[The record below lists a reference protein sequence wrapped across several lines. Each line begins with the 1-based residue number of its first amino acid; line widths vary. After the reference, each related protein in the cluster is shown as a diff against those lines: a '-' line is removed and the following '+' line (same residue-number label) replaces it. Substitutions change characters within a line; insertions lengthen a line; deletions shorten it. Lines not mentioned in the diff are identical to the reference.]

1 MNTKTVAILFLLFA
15 IFAVS
20 GCASDGGSDD
30 RGETAADDDDAALD
44 DDADDD
50 TSGDDDPDDDDADD
64 DAPPPDLAV
73 PCVDAED
80 DVYVTP
86 GGLPPFGDDERGAVV
101 RCAPDETVDA
111 ATVAERLA
119 DIEGI
124 TVTSGYRSYRVAY
137 RTLRRDGIAGVG
149 TARLLLPDSPAPG
162 PLPIVAVAHGTVGLA
177 DFCAP
182 SKTPRPSDDLIVP
195 WVAAGLPVIAP
206 DYAGMGNE
214 GTQGYGSMPDT
225 VRSVIDAARAA
236 IRAKTP
242 GALDGR
248 MIVAGHSQGGGAAL
262 GTQAR
267 MAIDGEPDLSLVAAI
282 SFAGDYPDGN
292 SANAFRLPNWPI
304 DTGAGVTR
312 VVVALA
318 LYAAFANLFGI
329 DHIADAYQP
338 DIADAVIESIETQ
351 CVFGI
356 TATLATPTA
365 DYTPPDTVGEMVEPA
380 FREEVVDCL
389 NDAAECTA
397 RAAAYTQ
404 WTTENDVPMDA
415 DGAPVLM
422 LSGLDDVQRLPTE
435 QACLYDDMV
444 EAGIDV
450 QSCAFAG
457 VDHMGLPAAGI
468 GFAIDWATT
477 GGGECPTDDALP
489 ACP

>member
-1 MNTKTVAILFLLFA
+1 MTIAVALLA
-15 IFAVS
+15 LVT
-20 GCASDGGSDD
+20 GCGADGESDD
-30 RGETAADDDDAALD
+30 RGDSMDHDDSTDDDSAMDDDASDDDDSD
-44 DDADDD
+44 DDAIDD
-50 TSGDDDPDDDDADD
+50 DD

-73 PCVDAED
+73 ACADSKD

-86 GGLPPFGDDERGAVV
+86 GDLPFFDDGERGAIV
-101 RCAPDETVDA
+101 RCAPDEAVDA
-111 ATVAERLA
+111 TEVAERLA
-119 DIEGI
+119 EIDGV
-124 TVTSGYRSYRVAY
+124 TVSSGYRSYRIAY
-137 RTLRRDGIAGVG
+137 RALRRDGVAGVG
-149 TARLLLPDSPAPG
+149 TALLLLPDTPPPG
-162 PLPIVAVAHGTVGLA
+162 PLPVVAVAHGTVGLA

-182 SKTPRPSDDLIVP
+182 STTPRPSEDLIVP

-236 IRAKTP
+236 MRATTP

-248 MIVAGHSQGGGAAL
+248 VIVTGHSQGGGAAL

-267 MAIDGEPDLSLVAAI
+267 MAIDGEPDLALIAAI

-312 VVVALA
+312 MVAALA
-318 LYAAFANLFGI
+318 LYAAFANLFGE
-329 DHIADAYQP
+329 DHVAEPFAP
-338 DIADAVIESIETQ
+338 DIAATVIESIETQ
-351 CVFGI
+351 CVYGI

-365 DYTPPDTVGEMVEPA
+365 DYTPPDTIGEMAEPT

-389 NDAAECTA
+389 NDAADCTA

-404 WTTENDVPMDA
+404 WTAENDVPMDA

-422 LSGLDDVQRLPTE
+422 ISGLDDVQRLPTE

-444 EAGIDV
+444 AAGIDV
-450 QSCAFAG
+450 KSCAFAG
-457 VDHMGLPAAGI
+457 IDHMGLPAAGI
-468 GFAIDWATT
+468 GFAIEWATT
-477 GGGECPTDDALP
+477 GGGDCPTDDALP